1 MINEIIQYRRQG
13 MSFRKIAD
21 KLNSTVGKV
30 HYQWIKNGMDDS
42 NIEEVQTFQKKVTIQ
57 TETNNQP
64 HIENDYYLV
73 TQLVSNQKL
82 ASNWKISSW
91 QKELAA
97 SYFDSINQE
106 IIIFRI
112 YDVTDIYFNGS
123 NAHSMYE
130 FQLAK
135 DTLNWT
141 IKGIKQGRSYL
152 TEIGYKVNQN
162 QFFPILRSNAV
173 HNLPD
178 AAIVQSD
185 SLTYQQDAFYKESLL
200 QPKWADKVST
210 YSYYENINEE
220 HENNG

>member
-42 NIEEVQTFQKKVTIQ
+42 NKEEVQIFQKEVTIQ
-57 TETNNQP
+57 SETINQP
-64 HIENDYYLV
+64 HKESESYLV
-73 TQLVSNQKL
+73 TQLVSSQKL
-82 ASNWKISSW
+82 VSNWSISSW
-91 QKELAA
+91 QKELSAT
-97 SYFDSINQE
+97 YFDSINQE
-106 IIIFRI
+106 IIIFRL

-123 NAHSMYE
+123 NAHSLYE

-135 DTLNWT
+135 DTTNWT
-141 IKGIKQGRSYL
+141 LKGIKQGRSYL

-162 QFFPILRSNAV
+162 QFFPILRSKAV

-178 AAIVQSD
+178 AIEQIE
-185 SLTYQQDAFYKESLL
+185 SLTYQQRLFK
-200 QPKWADKVST
+200 PKWTDKVST

>member
-30 HYQWIKNGMDDS
+30 HYQWIKNGMDES
-42 NIEEVQTFQKKVTIQ
+42 NIEEVQTTQEEVSIQ
-57 TETNNQP
+57 SKTNNQP
-64 HIENDYYLV
+64 QNESDYYLV

-82 ASNWKISSW
+82 VSNWKISSW
-91 QKELAA
+91 KKDLAA
-97 SYFDSINQE
+97 SYFDSINVE
-106 IIIFRI
+106 VIIFRL

-123 NAHSMYE
+123 NAHSIYE
-130 FQLAK
+130 FQLPK
-135 DTLNWT
+135 DAFNWT
-141 IKGIKQGRSYL
+141 LKGIKQGRSYL
-152 TEIGYKVNQN
+152 TEIGYKVNEN

-178 AAIVQSD
+178 AIEQMG
-185 SLTYQQDAFYKESLL
+185 SLTYQHDAFYNERIL
-200 QPKWADKVST
+200 QPKWTDKVST

-220 HENNG
+220 HDNNG